1 MAYHISKIESN
12 TEVGDGKA
20 SLTQLNNLRDEI
32 ADIAPDFYE
41 LEVAEVIQIYLDENT
56 MPSVDDPFSA
66 VKTIPEWSKFGC
78 IMARMSLSKK
88 SDVGMVLAY
97 PLESNI
103 KEYPLPGELV
113 IVVEYSD
120 KLFYTQKLN
129 KLGSINSNT
138 YSGITSTKNLPV
150 THYTPTPFY
159 TNEGIR
165 EIKSQHGDIT
175 FNGRFGQ
182 SIRFG
187 SNITPVWEGENEEPN
202 VGTALPNSPNILI
215 RAGQA
220 DPNLGSLPEDE
231 KWNLDDFPKRPVD
244 EDLNA
249 DGSSIWITTDQPTNL
264 KYSGSPSKEYVHD
277 EVDKGEFKDIKKLG
291 GNQIILNSDRITFNT
306 KKNSILI
313 NSTRNISL
321 SAEYDIGLEVEQPN
335 GKVKLGRMSAK
346 QPVLG
351 GDQTMK
357 LVSDLCDILEKFSTS
372 LIAAVGG
379 YITPVAMTQLNNA
392 AGGLSSALATYK
404 TRLDSAKSKTVFVKL
419 SNEE

>member
-1 MAYHISKIESN
+1 MAYQLPKIEHN
-12 TEVGDGKA
+12 REVADGKA
-20 SLTQLNNLRDEI
+20 SHQDLANLRSDI
-32 ADIAPDFYE
+32 ADGNIAPDFHQ
-41 LEVAEVIQIYLDENT
+41 LEVAEVIEIYLHE
-56 MPSVDDPFSA
+56 
-66 VKTIPEWSKFGC
+66 KTFPTIGSEVIEPNWNKYGA
-78 IMARMSLSKK
+78 IKARMTMSPMGDS
-88 SDVGMVLAY
+88 SMVMAY
-97 PLESNI
+97 PLEANI

-113 IVVEYSD
+113 IIVEYSG
-120 KLFYTQKLN
+120 KMFYTQKLN
-129 KLGSINSNT
+129 KFNSVNKNSFAG
-138 YSGITSTKNLPV
+138 YSSNKPKTISN
-150 THYTPTPFY
+150 YTPTVFKQDL
-159 TNEGIR
+159 NIR
-165 EIKSQHGDIT
+165 EVQAHQGDIT

-187 SNITPVWEGENEEPN
+187 SCITKEFNNSGPID
-202 VGTALPNSPNILI
+202 GTGIRNSPNILI
-215 RAGQA
+215 KAGQSH
-220 DPNLGSLPEDE
+220 PMSGSSDRAEWTKFEYNDYPR
-231 KWNLDDFPKRPVD
+231 RPVM
-244 EDLNA
+244 EDLNE
-249 DGSSIWITTDQPTNL
+249 DGSSIWITTKQATNL